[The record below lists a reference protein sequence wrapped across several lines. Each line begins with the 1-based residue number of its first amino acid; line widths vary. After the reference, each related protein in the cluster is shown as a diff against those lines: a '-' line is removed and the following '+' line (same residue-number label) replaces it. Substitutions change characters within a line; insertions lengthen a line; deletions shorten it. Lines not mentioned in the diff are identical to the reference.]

1 MDATVSLEAIFTRP
15 LIYRKV
21 NIVFLV
27 RSIWDLQ
34 SEVKVNSQ
42 KHSLGANMFSSV
54 SEEGDICKRV

>member
-15 LIYRKV
+15 LIYRK
-21 NIVFLV
+21 VFLV